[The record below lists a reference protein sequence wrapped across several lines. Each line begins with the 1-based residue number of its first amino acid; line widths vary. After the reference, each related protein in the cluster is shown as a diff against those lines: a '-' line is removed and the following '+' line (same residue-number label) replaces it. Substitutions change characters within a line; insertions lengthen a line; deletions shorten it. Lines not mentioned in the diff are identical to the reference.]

1 MAIGLF
7 AQAPDF
13 HGSYTIPL
21 TDNALKY
28 QDPPE
33 LDPVARLQERIDS
46 GKATL
51 EWDEKFGYLPAVLK
65 ALKVLVSSQGLVF
78 SKTSFQL
85 AKISPETPRAIYFN
99 DNVYVGYVQEGD
111 VIEVSSVDPE
121 RGGMFYTVS
130 QTRAKNVRFERRFEC
145 LQCHSSPSTTG
156 MPGHLVRSVYSDPQG
171 YPMTNIGSFVTDHRS
186 DFRERWGGW
195 YVSGT
200 HGSARHMGNVVS
212 RDSKKPEVIDRE
224 AGANLTVLP
233 KAIDLSRYLDKN
245 SDIAALMVLEHQT
258 KMHNLITR
266 AGFEVRSA
274 MLLQAEM
281 NKTLKQAPENISES
295 NLRRIYNAAEILV
308 RYAMFADEPPLES
321 PVRGVSAFTREFA
334 AQGPKD
340 KQGRG
345 LREFDLQKRLFK
357 YPFSYVVYSEA
368 FDKLPE
374 VLRERFWM
382 RVEEVLSGKDKSPAF
397 ARISD
402 ADRANVREI
411 LQTTF
416 TAR

>member
-1 MAIGLF
+1 
-7 AQAPDF
+7 
-13 HGSYTIPL
+13 
-21 TDNALKY
+21 
-28 QDPPE
+28 
-33 LDPVARLQERIDS
+33 
-46 GKATL
+46 
-51 EWDEKFGYLPAVLK
+51 
-65 ALKVLVSSQGLVF
+65 
-78 SKTSFQL
+78 
-85 AKISPETPRAIYFN
+85 
-99 DNVYVGYVQEGD
+99 
-111 VIEVSSVDPE
+111 
-121 RGGMFYTVS
+121 
-130 QTRAKNVRFERRFEC
+130 
-145 LQCHSSPSTTG
+145 

-233 KAIDLSRYLDKN
+233 KVIDLSRYLDKN
-245 SDIAALMVLEHQT
+245 SDIVALMVLEHQT

-382 RVEEVLSGKDKSPAF
+382 RVDEVLSGKDKSPAF

-411 LQTTF
+411 LQTPF